1 MNHVMIDIETL
12 GTNTNAPIASI
23 GAVFFEPS
31 TGITGA
37 RFYVRVDA
45 ENDELNGAVASVATF
60 KWWFKQSREA
70 QAELL
75 ASDAIPLWGALCQ
88 LDGFLTDNAVPEDLD
103 LLQVWGNSPT
113 FDCAI
118 LRAAYARA
126 DLEGPLWKFW
136 NERDCRTM
144 VELGKVIGFDPK
156 QDMPFRGER
165 HNALADAVHQAQYV
179 SHIWQHLTVDKEP
192 ML

>member
-12 GTNTNAPIASI
+12 GTSTNAPIASI

-31 TGITGA
+31 TGMTGA

-45 ENDELNGAVASVATF
+45 ENDELNGAVASVATL
-60 KWWFKQSREA
+60 KWWLKQSREA

-75 ASDAIPLWGALCQ
+75 DSEALSVWEAMSK
-88 LDGFLTDNAVPEDLD
+88 LDYFLAENAVPEDEA
-103 LLQVWGNSPT
+103 LLQVWANSPT
-113 FDCAI
+113 FDCSI
-118 LRAAYARA
+118 LRAAYARS
-126 DLEGPLWKFW
+126 DMECPWLYK
-136 NERDCRTM
+136 NERDCRTV
-144 VELGKVIGFDPK
+144 VELGKVIGFNPK
-156 QDMPFRGER
+156 HDMPFRGER

-179 SHIWQHLTVDKEP
+179 SHIWQYLTADKEP

>member
-60 KWWFKQSREA
+60 KWWLKQSREA

-75 ASDAIPLWGALCQ
+75 ASDAIPLWDALCQ

-126 DLEGPLWKFW
+126 DFKGPLWQFR

-144 VELGKVIGFDPK
+144 VELGKVIGFDPT

-179 SHIWQHLTVDKEP
+179 SYIWQHLTADKEP